1 MYMVVVGDNIWEK
14 KIKLIYDVV
23 YCFLLNMVVEL
34 YNFGK
39 MKLYSISYVCILFFV
54 KLRKLI

>member
-1 MYMVVVGDNIWEK
+1 MAVVGDNIWEK
-14 KIKLIYDVV
+14 KIKLIYDAL
-23 YCFLLNMVVEL
+23 YCLLLNMAVEL

-39 MKLYSISYVCILFFV
+39 MKLYSTSYACISFFV